1 MKKTLKSIVLGFT
14 LIATVL
20 ILWGCSKNI
29 QIINDKYVLINDFG
43 SAPIYVEGK
52 AEAGDLSGDFPGV
65 VRVAHDL
72 KTDIFDTTG
81 AHSIVTDQKS
91 DLFGKE
97 NVIIIGTIE
106 KSKLIQELVEL
117 GKIDIAQL
125 NDKWESYIIQVV
137 HDPFDDGRVQ
147 RALVIVGSDRRG
159 AIYGTYKISEMLG
172 VSPFKFFGDN
182 APTPIDNFE
191 LPGDFYVLKGEPTV
205 QYRGIFINDEEE
217 LAAWSQQFDEG
228 KSMGP
233 NMYHYIFEM
242 LLRLNANYIW
252 PAMHGASDAFNDHP
266 ENARLADYYGIVVGT
281 SHVDMM
287 LRNNNNEWS
296 SFVAQYKIEHN
307 YTKEI
312 KYDYTV
318 NPEIL
323 REYWRSAVEW
333 NKDYEVQYT
342 LGMRAV
348 HDEPIPAENINDAPW
363 YGDRVALMENIIED
377 QRQILREVLEN
388 PTLEDVFMVFTPYKE
403 VQEIYNQGLE
413 LPDDVTII
421 WVNDNHGYIRQLPN
435 ADERQRS
442 GGNGLYYHNSYWG
455 PDNESYMWLN
465 SMPHA
470 FFRQELSKAIAYE
483 TTKNWILN
491 VGDIVPGQTSLA
503 YFIQYAYDADRYNGE
518 NAYAY
523 AYDLGK
529 NEFGEE
535 FASEIEGILRDYGL
549 YTHVRKLEMM
559 AVDLYTNTNYSDEYQ
574 RLMSKYKDLLD
585 RAESVYDRLPDH
597 KKDAFYLLILYQV
610 RSAYNYNAQFYYA
623 TNANSAVAAGKSIT
637 AYNSYY
643 QTLDYYDAQMYENSY
658 YNNVVSD
665 GKWKGILE
673 PNYYIP
679 PVAAGIA
686 EGGFALETYPFEGG
700 VIVEGEKTEQDDSIL
715 TFGNYAQGRKY
726 IDIFAKGVAGVNYN
740 ITTSAAWIKLSETSG
755 KAMDNDRIWVEIDF
769 ENIPSG
775 NQTGTITI
783 QYEGVTKVIQVDVTN
798 QELSLGEK
806 VYIEQDG
813 YVSIEAEH
821 YTTLNNNH
829 VQTWEL
835 LKDLGRISGDM
846 MRTVS
851 PNLVGTSELEY
862 LENGAYLSY
871 DVYFNQAGTFDMEV
885 YRLPTLNANGRL
897 RFAVQVNDEEPV
909 ILEGQLDAEVGNL
922 DWQYGIFNQIFKHK
936 LNVTIPEAGMNTI
949 KIYSIDPYLVFDKY
963 VIYTNGF
970 DHSNL
975 GPNESYNTYY
985 NNDVQSSYYESY
997 YETKY
1002 LPEVD
1007 YSLIEQWGSGYVV
1020 EQNNKVLIEAE
1031 YAQEASEYAYTSN
1044 PLNGGWLLTSH
1055 QGGMAMRTKELNYDY
1070 TGIHSIA
1077 PTLNY
1082 KVAFNSTGQYRVW
1095 VRVDAPH
1102 YSANSFGFGMNGIKI
1117 FEVTGGLY
1125 SYQTEEAYIWKQ
1137 VGTMSV
1143 SQTGIQTIQIY
1154 AMADGLSIDKIYLTK
1169 GGENPE
1175 NGVDTSLRMVNFD
1188 TNDMVQTLDE
1198 ITLRNQLKSVIDDF
1212 GGLYSIAQS
1221 DQLGSYLSA
1230 DVAQFRHALE
1240 NVYTLYSQSGMLVA
1254 ADVTSALNEV
1264 GAAYMV
1270 MINNKQLSDQSQNY
1284 LLYEDF
1290 SQMTPGAIPFGITQD
1305 FIVGDAGFRIY
1316 DIDDTKHLSLRTF
1329 HENRARTQSALL
1341 SYDFLRPATSDLV
1354 VETRVRYNDGR
1365 WGNMLYVLNEN
1376 GQIAI
1381 SIAFENSNGPSRDIV
1396 AYDGQNKVVIGRFE
1410 YDEWV
1415 DLKVT
1420 TNVLSNTFSI
1430 EINGELVEGI
1440 FSFRNLSNS
1449 LNTYQ
1454 FGVQNAVDSK
1464 LDVAYISAYLT
1475 SDRIIDDID
1484 EMLSLIEFNQPSKY
1498 QSNLMFPL
1506 LPADYELTLISS
1518 SNESLVD
1525 LDGRIYADHLDQSA
1539 QLVFELKQISS
1550 GETRTINDIEIHVPG
1565 ISNQEAKLVLLTIMS
1580 ETNTQVSTLPIGLTM
1595 GTFDETLY
1603 NDLVIRLNDAN
1614 DLYNQSNVYYKDVLT
1629 IQQSINET
1637 LDALLVSRRME
1648 ETVDNNQYTYYAFD
1662 NFDHYM
1668 TGVLPYGF
1676 TSIGTGENSVQI
1688 VKENENG
1695 YLKYQTGAPG
1705 SVTNYLQ
1712 FTESLSGTVYID
1724 VKVKDLTN
1732 SASQFTNLIYLMN
1745 DTDANKYGIAVAFE
1759 RSSGQTYLQY
1769 HDGSGWKRT
1778 GNIGSNVYTIGSEVE
1793 ISLILNIDAATY
1805 DIYMD
1810 GNLVYEAV
1818 GFRAT
1823 DIRNSLTRLMFGTSR
1838 QNENVM
1844 YDYIKVYSV
1853 SEVEVPS

>member
-1 MKKTLKSIVLGFT
+1 MKKTIKSIVLGLT
-14 LIATVL
+14 LFASVL
-20 ILWGCSKNI
+20 ILWGCNENI
-29 QIINDKYVLINDFG
+29 QIATDTYYLINEFG

-72 KTDIFDTTG
+72 QADILSTTG
-81 AHSIVTDQKS
+81 ANSVITDQKG
-91 DLFGKE
+91 DLLGKE

-106 KSKLIQELVEL
+106 KSQMIKELDLL
-117 GKIDIAQL
+117 GKIDTSKL
-125 NDKWESYIIQVV
+125 TDKWESYIIQVI
-137 HDPFDDGRVQ
+137 HDPFDDGRVE

-182 APTPIDNFE
+182 EPTPIENFE
-191 LPGDFYVLKGEPTV
+191 LPGDYYNFKDEPTV

-233 NMYHYIFEM
+233 NMYHHIFEM

-323 REYWRSAVEW
+323 REYWRTAVEW

-348 HDEPIPAENINDAPW
+348 HDEPIPAENINQAPW

-377 QRQILREVLEN
+377 QRQILREVLDN

-413 LPDDVTII
+413 LPEDVTII

-435 ADERQRS
+435 AQERERA

-470 FFRQELSKAIAYE
+470 FFRQELSKAIAYG

-518 NAYAY
+518 NAYQY

-529 NEFGEE
+529 NEFGEA
-535 FASEIEGILRDYGL
+535 FASDIEGILRDYGL

-574 RLMSKYKDLLD
+574 KLMSQYKDLLD
-585 RAESVYDRLPDH
+585 RAESVYERLPDH

-623 TNANSAVAAGKSIT
+623 TNANSAVQAGKAIT

-658 YNNVVSD
+658 YNNVVSN
-665 GKWKGILE
+665 GKWDGILE

-700 VIVEGEKTEQDDSIL
+700 VIVEGEKVENDDSVL
-715 TFGNYAQGRKY
+715 TFGNYAKGRKF
-726 IDIFAKGVAGVNYN
+726 IDVFAKGAMGVNF
-740 ITTSAAWIKLSETSG
+740 TATVSDPWIQLTKTSG
-755 KAMDNDRIWVEIDF
+755 HLDDNERIWVEIDF
-769 ENIPSG
+769 DNLSYGTHSG
-775 NQTGTITI
+775 TVTI
-783 QYEGVTKVIQVDVTN
+783 QYNGVTKVIDIEVSN
-798 QELSLGEK
+798 QDLTLGEK
-806 VYIEQDG
+806 VYVEQDG
-813 YVSIEAEH
+813 YVSMEAEH
-821 YTTLNNNH
+821 FTTVHNNH
-829 VQTWEL
+829 VQTWET
-835 LKDLGRISGDM
+835 LKDLGRIQGDM

-851 PNLVGTSELEY
+851 PNLVGTSELDY

-897 RFAVQVNDEEPV
+897 RFAIQVNDDKPV
-909 ILEGQLDAEVGNL
+909 LLEGQLDAEVGNL
-922 DWQYGIFNQIFKHK
+922 DWQYGLFNQIFKHR
-936 LNVTIPEAGMNTI
+936 LSIDIPNAGIHTI

-963 VIYTNGF
+963 VIYTEGY

-985 NNDVQSSYYESY
+985 NNDVQSSYYDAY

-1007 YSLIEQWGSGYVV
+1007 YSLIDQWGSGYVV
-1020 EQNNKVLIEAE
+1020 EQNNKVLIESE
-1031 YAQEASEYAYTSN
+1031 YAQEASAYAYTTN

-1055 QGGMAMRTKELNYDY
+1055 QGGMAMRTKELNFNY
-1070 TGIHSIA
+1070 TGLHSIA

-1082 KVAFNSTGQYRVW
+1082 QVAFNNTGQYNVW

-1102 YSANSFGFGMNGIKI
+1102 YSANSFGFGMNGIQI
-1117 FEVTGGLY
+1117 FEVPGGLY
-1125 SYQTEEAYIWKQ
+1125 SYQTEEAYIWKR

-1143 SQTGIQTIQIY
+1143 SQTGVQTVQIY

-1169 GGENPE
+1169 GSENPE
-1175 NGVDTSLRMVNFD
+1175 NGVVTSLRMETFNS
-1188 TNDMVQTLDE
+1188 NNMVLTTDE
-1198 ITLRNQLKSVIDDF
+1198 MILRNQLKAVIDNF
-1212 GGLYSIAQS
+1212 GGLYSIAHGEA
-1221 DQLGSYLSA
+1221 LGSYLTD
-1230 DVAQFRHALE
+1230 DVNLFRASLQTVYNLYNATTPLE
-1240 NVYTLYSQSGMLVA
+1240 NSSVEAAINDLSNKYMTML
-1254 ADVTSALNEV
+1254 E
-1264 GAAYMV
+1264 
-1270 MINNKQLSDQSQNY
+1270 NKQKTDDTQNY

-1290 SQMTPGAIPFGITQD
+1290 SQMTPGLVPFGIEQD

-1316 DIDDTKHLSLRTF
+1316 EIDEVKHLSVRTF
-1329 HENRARTQSALL
+1329 HENRARTQSVLL
-1341 SYDFLRPATSDLV
+1341 AYDFLQPATSEFII
-1354 VETRVRYNDGR
+1354 ETRVRYNDAR
-1365 WGNMLYVLNEN
+1365 WGNMLYVLNES
-1376 GQIAI
+1376 GEIAI

-1396 AYDGQNKVVIGRFE
+1396 IYNGQNKVVVGRFE

-1420 TNVLSNTFSI
+1420 TNILTNTFTV
-1430 EINGELVEGI
+1430 EINGESVNQV
-1440 FSFRNLSNS
+1440 FAYRNTSSS
-1449 LNTYQ
+1449 LDRYQ
-1454 FGVQNAVDSK
+1454 FGVQNSVDSK
-1464 LDVAYISAYLT
+1464 LDVAYIKAYLT
-1475 SDRIIDDID
+1475 ADRVINDID
-1484 EMLSLIEFNQPSKY
+1484 ELVNLISFTDPNKY
-1498 QSNLMFPL
+1498 DDQLLMPII
-1506 LPADYELTLISS
+1506 PEGYELEIINSS
-1518 SNESLVD
+1518 QPDVID
-1525 LDGRIYADHLDQSA
+1525 LYGNIKPDIIEQVV
-1539 QLVFELKQISS
+1539 QLTIQVKDLQTDETRQIS
-1550 GETRTINDIEIHVPG
+1550 DIDIVIPG
-1565 ISNQEAKLVLLTIMS
+1565 VSVLEAKQVLLAFIS
-1580 ETNTQVSTLPIGLTM
+1580 ETNQMTENLPIGNQV
-1595 GTFDETLY
+1595 GTFDETIFQTLETQM
-1603 NDLVIRLNDAN
+1603 IEAN
-1614 DLYNQSNVYYKDVLT
+1614 NLYNQTDIYYADVLM
-1629 IQQSINET
+1629 IMSDINVT
-1637 LDALLVSRRME
+1637 MDALLTSRIMS
-1648 ETVDNNQYTYYAFD
+1648 ETVDNQQLTYYALD
-1662 NFDHYM
+1662 HFDHYM
-1668 TGVLPYGF
+1668 ANVLPYGF
-1676 TSIGTGENSVQI
+1676 TNVGTGTFSVDLFE
-1688 VKENENG
+1688 ENENT
-1695 YLKYQTGAPG
+1695 YLRYNTGAPG
-1705 SVTNYLQ
+1705 TITNYLQ
-1712 FTESLSGTVYID
+1712 FTEALSGTVYID

-1745 DTDANKYGIAVAFE
+1745 DTDSNKYGIAVAFE
-1759 RSSGQTYLQY
+1759 RSGGQTYLQY

-1778 GNIGSNVYTIGSEVE
+1778 GNIGSNVYTPGMEVE
-1793 ISLILNIDAATY
+1793 VSLILNIDEATY

-1810 GNLVYEAV
+1810 GNLIYENV

-1823 DIRNSLTRLMFGTSR
+1823 DIRNNLTRLMFGTSR
-1838 QNENVM
+1838 QNENVL
-1844 YDYIKVYSV
+1844 YDYIKVYQV
-1853 SEVEVPS
+1853 SEVEVTS